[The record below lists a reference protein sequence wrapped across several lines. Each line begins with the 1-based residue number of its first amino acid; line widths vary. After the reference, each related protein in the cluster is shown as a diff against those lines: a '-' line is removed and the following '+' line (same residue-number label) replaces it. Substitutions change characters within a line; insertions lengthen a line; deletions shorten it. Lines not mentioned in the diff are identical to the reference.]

1 MYIFRKSWYEIFLAM
16 HIVLAIIFMIGT
28 WYHVSLLDS
37 GHMEWLYAAVAIW
50 AFDRVLRIVRLV
62 LLNVSWVKGRTVR
75 TASLQMVGPGAI
87 KAQVKVGYNFT
98 FRPGQY
104 AFFYFP
110 RFNFWESHPFTL
122 ALYHISKDHGQPTV
136 TLLFRTRSGI
146 TRKLQKYLEGVPKEL
161 SCFMEGPYGHYRSV
175 ENYDTVLLLAG
186 GVGITAVFAYLRYLA
201 VLNTN
206 KVRFVWIVRDEDST
220 KWFQNEIAELVGK
233 ENIDI
238 EIHITKSG
246 TGKVETARESI
257 AEGLAAA
264 SEEVESLKVPEV
276 KVNTVPRYII
286 VGHKPS
292 LTEVISQQCL
302 EGGSLAVLACGP
314 PTFVDETRGAVAEN
328 VTKAKGVVDYFEETF
343 GW

>member
-1 MYIFRKSWYEIFLAM
+1 
-16 HIVLAIIFMIGT
+16 
-28 WYHVSLLDS
+28 
-37 GHMEWLYAAVAIW
+37 
-50 AFDRVLRIVRLV
+50 
-62 LLNVSWVKGRTVR
+62 
-75 TASLQMVGPGAI
+75 
-87 KAQVKVGYNFT
+87 
-98 FRPGQY
+98 
-104 AFFYFP
+104 
-110 RFNFWESHPFTL
+110 
-122 ALYHISKDHGQPTV
+122 
-136 TLLFRTRSGI
+136 
-146 TRKLQKYLEGVPKEL
+146 
-161 SCFMEGPYGHYRSV
+161 MEGPYGHYRPV

-186 GVGITAVFAYLRYLA
+186 GVGITAIFAYLRYLA
-201 VLNTN
+201 ALNIN
-206 KVRFVWIVRDEDST
+206 KVRFIWIVRDEDSA
-220 KWFQNEIAELVGK
+220 KWFQNEISELVGK

-257 AEGLAAA
+257 AEDLAAA

-292 LTEVISQQCL
+292 LTKVISQQCL

-314 PTFVDETRGAVAEN
+314 PTFVDEMRGAVAEN